1 MENTAYTFNIS
12 LSILNHLGRNLYR
25 SFITVLGE
33 AISNSWD
40 ADAKNVYIV
49 IDRDNDTLIIK
60 DDGRGMNSD
69 DFQNKFLKIG
79 YSKRKNDVSA
89 TENGRPFIGRKGIG
103 KLALLSCAKRI
114 TVWTKTSQT
123 DFIGGV
129 IDNSGL
135 DEAIKDDV
143 SSNDYHLTA
152 PDSTLLEEFG
162 KDMTS
167 GTIIFFEDIN
177 DGIRNRIDYIRKMV
191 ALYFRFSLLD
201 PSFNIYLNG
210 DQITLDELN
219 DLVNDTQLLWKIN
232 EPNDPYISKKLNVSG
247 NLKREKGLVSS
258 IPTVSGF
265 IASVEKP
272 SMLKI
277 RGSEEKVSVDLYVNG
292 RLREKDIMKHIPTAR
307 IVESYLYGQIHYN
320 ALDDET
326 DRFTSS
332 REGVV
337 SDDPKYKDF
346 LKDIDKIIKVIIE
359 DWDVWRTE
367 LKQDGDSENKRLT
380 QKERKSQELFNAV
393 VEEFIPPMI
402 ESKSD
407 TNSSSRQKVEQW
419 IEELHKDASFN
430 FSSYGECFVAENLL
444 RKYIDDKKI
453 EHKDFLTQ
461 EIDKWKEAEKRNKE
475 AANISIDIRK
485 NNSDL
490 SYASMTNLARNVD
503 NPGTTTTVVQDAKEF
518 KSIRDALAHTSLL
531 TDEAKLKL
539 TSVFH
544 NIKGR
549 IIQLLSKA

>member
-40 ADAKNVYIV
+40 ADAKNVHIV
-49 IDRDNDTLIIK
+49 INKDKNTLVIK

-79 YSKRKNDVSA
+79 YSKRKNDISA

-114 TVWTKTSQT
+114 TVWTKTAQT
-123 DFIGGV
+123 EFVGGV

-143 SSNDYHLTA
+143 STNEYHLTV
-152 PDSTLLEEFG
+152 PDATLLEKFG
-162 KDMTS
+162 KDMSS

-201 PSFNIYLNG
+201 TSFNIYLNG
-210 DQITLDELN
+210 DRITLDELKE
-219 DLVNDTQLLWKIN
+219 LVNDTQLLWKIN
-232 EPNDPYISKKLNVSG
+232 KPNDPYITEKLNASG
-247 NLKREKGLVSS
+247 NLKREKELVSS

-265 IASVEKP
+265 VASVEKP

-337 SDDPKYKDF
+337 SDDPKYKAF
-346 LKDIDKIIKVIIE
+346 LQDIEKIIKIIID
-359 DWDVWRTE
+359 DWDIWRTE

-380 QKERKSQELFNAV
+380 QKERKSKELFNAV
-393 VEEFIPPMI
+393 ADDFIPP
-402 ESKSD
+402 KSN
-407 TNSSSRQKVEQW
+407 TASRSKVERW
-419 IEELHKDASFN
+419 INDLSQDAEFN
-430 FSSYGECFVAENLL
+430 FESYGECFVAENLL
-444 RKYIDDKKI
+444 RKYIVDKSISIPQKLQTQIDDWKSKA
-453 EHKDFLTQ
+453 ENHK
-461 EIDKWKEAEKRNKE
+461 NN
-475 AANISIDIRK
+475 ANISFKIRE
-485 NNSDL
+485 SVTDL
-490 SYASMTNLARNVD
+490 SYCAMDDLAYLADDETDKIKKASLRR
-503 NPGTTTTVVQDAKEF
+503 DAVEYKP
-518 KSIRDALAHTSLL
+518 IRDAMSHTSRL
-531 TDEAKLKL
+531 TKAAKNRL
-539 TSVFH
+539 SVTYE
-544 NIKGR
+544 NIKAR
-549 IIQLLSKA
+549 IIQLLNKA

>member
-40 ADAKNVYIV
+40 ADAKNVHIV
-49 IDRDNDTLIIK
+49 IDKAKNTLIIK

-79 YSKRKNDVSA
+79 YSKRKNDVSV
-89 TENGRPFIGRKGIG
+89 TEDGRPFIGRKGIG

-114 TVWTKTSQT
+114 TIWTKTAQT
-123 DFIGGV
+123 EFVGGV

-135 DEAIKDDV
+135 DEAIKEDV
-143 SSNDYHLTA
+143 STNEYHLTV
-152 PDSTLLEEFG
+152 PDATLLEEYG
-162 KDMTS
+162 KDMSS
-167 GTIIFFEDIN
+167 GTIIFFDDIN

-201 PSFNIYLNG
+201 SSFNIYLNE

-219 DLVNDTQLLWKIN
+219 DLVNGTQLLWKIN
-232 EPNDPYISKKLNVSG
+232 KSSDPYITDKLTNSG
-247 NLKREKGLVSS
+247 NLKRKKELVSS

-346 LKDIDKIIKVIIE
+346 LQDIDKIIKVIIE

-380 QKERKSQELFNAV
+380 QKERKSKELFNAV
-393 VEEFIPPMI
+393 ANDFIPP
-402 ESKSD
+402 KSN
-407 TNSSSRQKVEQW
+407 TTSRSKVEQW
-419 IEELHKDASFN
+419 INDLSQDAEFN
-430 FSSYGECFVAENLL
+430 FESYGECFVAENLL
-444 RKYIDDKKI
+444 RNYI
-453 EHKDFLTQ
+453 
-461 EIDKWKEAEKRNKE
+461 
-475 AANISIDIRK
+475 
-485 NNSDL
+485 
-490 SYASMTNLARNVD
+490 VD
-503 NPGTTTTVVQDAKEF
+503 
-518 KSIRDALAHTSLL
+518 H
-531 TDEAKLKL
+531 
-539 TSVFH
+539 
-544 NIKGR
+544 
-549 IIQLLSKA
+549 